1 MSSHTMARNANP
13 SLIDLRERRKHS
25 LGQLLG
31 DIGVHV
37 VAVVV
42 GRLGSVDVEA
52 SAGAE
57 VVCVVFAFNV

>member
-1 MSSHTMARNANP
+1 MPPHTMPRNANP
-13 SLIDLRERRKHS
+13 PLIDLRERRKHS
-25 LGQLLG
+25 LGQFLG
-31 DIGVHV
+31 NVGVHV

-52 SAGAE
+52 GAGAK

>member
-1 MSSHTMARNANP
+1 MPSHTVSRNADP
-13 SLIDLRERRKHS
+13 PLIDLRERRKHS

-57 VVCVVFAFNV
+57 VVCVVFAFDV